1 MVTLAFSCRP
11 FNPKANGSFRLNEH
25 FVKLEFVFRRFDLV
39 IVLIF
44 HNLSN
49 LLVLSI
55 SAVFQGKK
63 YIYIFLQIMTNHFC
77 DIEIF
82 PVLFLNH
89 FITIITGSYMK
100 YVYVWKK
107 SFCLLRVFI
116 NLDLLRVGY
125 VLVNPYIGI
134 HIHRYFSIVLAF
146 PSFECTYTCIC
157 IRKDFWHRPNGSS

>member
-1 MVTLAFSCRP
+1 
-11 FNPKANGSFRLNEH
+11 
-25 FVKLEFVFRRFDLV
+25 
-39 IVLIF
+39 
-44 HNLSN
+44 
-49 LLVLSI
+49 
-55 SAVFQGKK
+55 
-63 YIYIFLQIMTNHFC
+63 MTNHFC

-89 FITIITGSYMK
+89 FITIISGSYMK

-157 IRKDFWHRPNGSS
+157 IRKDFWHRPNGSSKYSAYYNSLLRWHWASVNINAD